1 MDNMSYMW
9 NEFNI
14 KTFPAETIVYR
25 DGEYCPDLSTINPGQ
40 IDKKYD
46 LPVHI
51 IYVGEIVNKNDLLI
65 EINVENQPVFLSVD
79 VKNKKPAFLNIFIK
93 NTGKNSELRG
103 HVFVENFDTFE
114 LNIDAGHYC
123 ENTGILVHNKLL
135 AHENTYS
142 KLTGNAR
149 IFENCRDCT
158 SDIGFS
164 AIADNTAKIEFL
176 PAQFIKSEPLSAE
189 HSASIY
195 RQTPAQIQYLR
206 MAGLSSREINNVAY
220 ESFKNNFSL
229 F

>member
-1 MDNMSYMW
+1 MW

-25 DGEYCPDLSTINPGQ
+25 DGDYCPDLSTVSPGE

-46 LPVHI
+46 LPIHI
-51 IYVGEIVNKNDLLI
+51 IYVGEIIDSNELNI

-79 VKNKKPAFLNIFIK
+79 IKNKKPAFLNVFIK

-103 HVFVENFDTFE
+103 HVFVENFASLD
-114 LNIDAGHYC
+114 LNIFAGHFN
-123 ENTGILVHNKLL
+123 EKTGILVHTKLIG
-135 AHENTYS
+135 HRGSYS
-142 KLTGNAR
+142 KLTGNAE
-149 IFENCRDCT
+149 IAWNTHDCV

-164 AIADNTAKIEFL
+164 AILDEMARAEFL
-176 PAQFIKSEPLSAE
+176 PMQHIKSEPKTAE

-195 RQTPAQIQYLR
+195 RLSPAQIQFLR
-206 MAGLSSREINNVAY
+206 MAGLAPDEIRNIAF
-220 ESFKNNFSL
+220 ESFKKDFSL

>member
-1 MDNMSYMW
+1 MSYIW

-25 DGEYCPDLSTINPGQ
+25 DGIFAPDLSTINTGK

-51 IYVGEIVNKNDLLI
+51 IYVGEIVDKNDFVI
-65 EINVENQPVFLSVD
+65 DINVENQPVFLSVD
-79 VKNKKPAFLNIFIK
+79 IKNKKPAFLNIFIK

-103 HVFVENFDTFE
+103 HVFVENFDQ
-114 LNIDAGHYC
+114 LNLDINAGHFN
-123 ENTGILVHNKLL
+123 ENTGVLVHTKLI
-135 AHENTYS
+135 AHKDTYS
-142 KLTGNAR
+142 KLSGIAE
-149 IFENCRDCT
+149 IAGNCRECT
-158 SDIGFS
+158 SDISFS

-176 PAQFIKSEPLSAE
+176 PAQRIKSEPKSAE

-195 RQTPAQIQYLR
+195 RLLPAQIEYLR
-206 MAGLSSREINNVAY
+206 TAGLSTSEIQDV
-220 ESFKNNFSL
+220 SFEAFKKDFFL

>member
-25 DGEYCPDLSTINPGQ
+25 DGKYCPDLSTIKSGQ

-51 IYVGEIVNKNDLLI
+51 IYVGEIIDKNDLFI
-65 EINVENQPVFLSVD
+65 DINVENQPVFLSVD
-79 VKNKKPAFLNIFIK
+79 IKNKKPAFFNIFIK

-103 HVFVENFDTFE
+103 HVFVENFDHFD
-114 LNIDAGHYC
+114 LNINAGHFYK
-123 ENTGILVHNKLL
+123 NTGILVHTKII
-135 AHENTYS
+135 AHKNTYS
-142 KLTGNAR
+142 KISGSAE
-149 IFENCRDCT
+149 ISKNCPDCI
-158 SDIGFS
+158 SDVGFS
-164 AIADNTAKIEFL
+164 AIADETAKIEFL
-176 PAQFIKSEPLSAE
+176 PAQYINSEPKSAE

-206 MAGLSSREINNVAY
+206 MAGLSTDEIRNIAY
-220 ESFKNNFSL
+220 ETFKNNFSL

>member
-25 DGEYCPDLSTINPGQ
+25 DGEYCPDLSTIKAGQ

-51 IYVGEIVNKNDLLI
+51 IYVGEISETKELNI

-79 VKNKKPAFLNIFIK
+79 IKNKKPAFLNIFIK

-103 HVFVENFDTFE
+103 HVFVENYDRLE
-114 LNIDAGHYC
+114 LDINAGHLC
-123 ENTGILVHNKLL
+123 ENTGILMHTKLI
-135 AHENTYS
+135 AHKNTYS
-142 KLTGNAR
+142 KLTGNAK
-149 IFENCRDCT
+149 IAGNCRECT
-158 SDIGFS
+158 SDIGFC
-164 AIADNTAKIEFL
+164 AIADDTAKIEFL
-176 PAQFIKSEPLSAE
+176 PAQFIKSEPKSAE

-195 RQTPAQIQYLR
+195 RQTPAQIQFLR
-206 MAGLSSREINNVAY
+206 MAGLSTAEIRDVAF
-220 ESFKNNFSL
+220 ESFKKDFSL

>member
-1 MDNMSYMW
+1 MW

-25 DGEYCPDLSTINPGQ
+25 NGKYCPDLSTISSGV

-51 IYVGEIVNKNDLLI
+51 IYVGEISDLNELNI

-79 VKNKKPAFLNIFIK
+79 IKNKKPAFLHIFIK

-103 HVFVENFDTFE
+103 HVFVENYDN
-114 LNIDAGHYC
+114 LNLEINTGNFNK
-123 ENTGILVHNKLL
+123 NTGILVHTKLI
-135 AHENTYS
+135 AHQNTYS
-142 KLTGNAR
+142 QLTGIAE
-149 IFENCRDCT
+149 IAGNCRECI
-158 SDIGFS
+158 SDISFS
-164 AIADNTAKIEFL
+164 AIADDSAKIEFL
-176 PAQFIKSEPLSAE
+176 PIQRIKSEPKSAE

-195 RQTPAQIQYLR
+195 RQTPAQIQFLR
-206 MAGLSSREINNVAY
+206 MAGLATDEIRKIAF
-220 ESFKNNFSL
+220 EAFKNNFSL